1 MRFYTRN
8 HFITIHTFLRD
19 FKNNLIVSEK
29 FICQVELSFYN
40 STWKNIMCVSNKKKQ
55 RFKKRKL
62 KVLKK
67 NSILPDY
74 ADFFSLI
81 EFPLFVVLCFNHRAY
96 ITKAYYE
103 IFF

>member
-1 MRFYTRN
+1 
-8 HFITIHTFLRD
+8 
-19 FKNNLIVSEK
+19 
-29 FICQVELSFYN
+29 
-40 STWKNIMCVSNKKKQ
+40 MCASNKKKQ

-103 IFF
+103 IFFLRNVKILKNFFQYFNNKCI